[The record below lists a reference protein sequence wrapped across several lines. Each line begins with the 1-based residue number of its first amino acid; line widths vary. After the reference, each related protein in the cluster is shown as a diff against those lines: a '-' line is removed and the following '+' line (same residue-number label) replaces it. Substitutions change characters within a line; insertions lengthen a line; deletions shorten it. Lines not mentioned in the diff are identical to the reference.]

1 MKLYCS
7 DKRYISVSL
16 LKVPPVKGSMDLKHV
31 IYEFYYKRAIR
42 GEGADLPCFFFENR
56 QKCPDCVLFGVSTR
70 KFPNVS
76 LEALFS
82 CAFNEMFIKDD

>member
-42 GEGADLPCFFFENR
+42 GEGADLPAFFLKIDKSPLIVSFLEFLRENS
-56 QKCPDCVLFGVSTR
+56 QI
-70 KFPNVS
+70 FPWKPFS
-76 LEALFS
+76 LQR
-82 CAFNEMFIKDD
+82 